1 MLMHFN
7 NKLKLQ
13 CMQLQINMKGT
24 NAHNRTYTKS
34 MRICGRNNDAFGTQ
48 KKKKKK
54 RKEIASLLIL
64 PTFTEPH
71 CLI

>member
-7 NKLKLQ
+7 NILNLQ

-24 NAHNRTYTKS
+24 NAHHRTYTKS
-34 MRICGRNNDAFGTQ
+34 MRICGRNNDAFGVR
-48 KKKKKK
+48 KKKK

-64 PTFTEPH
+64 PTFAESH
-71 CLI
+71 SLI